1 MVLKA
6 MREMVELDPV
16 ENEQVT
22 PEKVRGYVLENYGM
36 DIAACGTVMA
46 DMVAPGLTQ
55 TRTSKV
61 PLHLRLLE
69 RVSSGIY
76 RLLPAADELLS
87 DIQDHEPSPPLSMH
101 PSLNHILY
109 GPPGTGKTYSVIR
122 RAARLIAGRDLD
134 DQEAKQ
140 VYDEACASGR
150 IRLVTFHQ
158 SFSYEDFMEGIR
170 PVMDG
175 GGSARFEV
183 RDGVFKQVTT
193 EALFACLEPKQNEDE
208 FEAHWNALLLQVAD
222 QGELEIPGLKD
233 AVWILSSTEKGNLRA
248 VNKVSQKEM
257 ACGRSAI
264 AKVWQVLRPQVRVSS
279 MEVSAALERG
289 AHFGVIAAVYNF
301 MQGIKPAVNPPVQGE
316 LSLPL
321 ANITPNH
328 EAVVECYLEF
338 GPTSGWQLR
347 ADKTFPPYVLI
358 IDEINRGNISR
369 IFGELITLIE
379 DDKRHG
385 RENALRVVLPSS
397 REPFTVL
404 PNLFILGTMN
414 TADKSL
420 ALLDVALRRRFE
432 FEELA
437 PDFSKCAGFSELE
450 PVMNEINRRL
460 ELRKDRDH
468 RIGHAFFMGVT
479 DVAGFNRAFVRKV
492 VPLLQEYFFN
502 DIDGARFVLG
512 EEDNRDAIGFLR
524 PLDGPPKWQRN
535 RWRWFTDE
543 EPGMDCWARLQLNL
557 AV

>member
-1 MVLKA
+1 M
-6 MREMVELDPV
+6 
-16 ENEQVT
+16 
-22 PEKVRGYVLENYGM
+22 
-36 DIAACGTVMA
+36 
-46 DMVAPGLTQ
+46 
-55 TRTSKV
+55 
-61 PLHLRLLE
+61 
-69 RVSSGIY
+69 
-76 RLLPAADELLS
+76 
-87 DIQDHEPSPPLSMH
+87 
-101 PSLNHILY
+101 
-109 GPPGTGKTYSVIR
+109 
-122 RAARLIAGRDLD
+122 
-134 DQEAKQ
+134 
-140 VYDEACASGR
+140 
-150 IRLVTFHQ
+150 
-158 SFSYEDFMEGIR
+158 
-170 PVMDG
+170 
-175 GGSARFEV
+175 
-183 RDGVFKQVTT
+183 
-193 EALFACLEPKQNEDE
+193 
-208 FEAHWNALLLQVAD
+208 
-222 QGELEIPGLKD
+222 
-233 AVWILSSTEKGNLRA
+233 
-248 VNKVSQKEM
+248 
-257 ACGRSAI
+257 
-264 AKVWQVLRPQVRVSS
+264 
-279 MEVSAALERG
+279 
-289 AHFGVIAAVYNF
+289 
-301 MQGIKPAVNPPVQGE
+301 QGE